1 MIREGSQ
8 LYDGLVAAFEQ
19 RDAGAVWT
27 AKVDEF
33 AKVSDYRTFDSFF
46 LRVSERHV
54 VSIF

>member
-46 LRVSERHV
+46 LRVSERLV